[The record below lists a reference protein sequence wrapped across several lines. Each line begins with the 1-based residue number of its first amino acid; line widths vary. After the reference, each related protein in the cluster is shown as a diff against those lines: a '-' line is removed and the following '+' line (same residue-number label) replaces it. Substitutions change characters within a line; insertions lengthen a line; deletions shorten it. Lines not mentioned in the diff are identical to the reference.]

1 MDNVKKCPNC
11 GNSDFIEGVQGGYAA
26 VSPASK
32 TLILKSQALYH
43 VICVNCGTVVKTYV
57 KKSKKINDKK
67 RTKRLKI
74 FILLTKLIIFSKI
87 IKCN

>member
-32 TLILKSQALYH
+32 TLTLKSQALYH

-57 KKSKKINDKK
+57 KNPK
-67 RTKRLKI
+67 
-74 FILLTKLIIFSKI
+74 KLITK
-87 IKCN
+87 KD